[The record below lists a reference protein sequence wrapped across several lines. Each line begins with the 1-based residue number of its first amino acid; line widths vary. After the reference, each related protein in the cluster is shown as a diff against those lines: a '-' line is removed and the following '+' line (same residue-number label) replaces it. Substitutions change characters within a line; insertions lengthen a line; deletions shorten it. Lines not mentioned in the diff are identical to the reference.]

1 MGDTY
6 FPEYDPTPY
15 GGGLDLEELYGKPIV
30 PSEKSC
36 YAPSEPASSLADG
49 EEDDKASVI
58 SAYGVEL
65 PDFEIDK
72 RNSSPKGKQEEKG
85 SAAEPWKPIYP
96 APEYHLRDSDLGQR
110 KKTAYIPTMILPL
123 QSMWPTKWLNGC
135 FPAVTYECG
144 EPSATLADKTLHI
157 GTITSHTIG
166 LTLNQAVN

>member
-96 APEYHLRDSDLGQR
+96 APEYHLRDSDLVLPFCNCATPNHCTCPYNIFSFNNCQEEEEGAEEEDCIYTHHDPSSPEHVANKVAQWLFSSS
-110 KKTAYIPTMILPL
+110 YI
-123 QSMWPTKWLNGC
+123 
-135 FPAVTYECG
+135 
-144 EPSATLADKTLHI
+144 
-157 GTITSHTIG
+157 
-166 LTLNQAVN
+166 